1 MSVYSDVSENVYGI
15 LHTGD
20 ISGNDASF
28 NVVDVSNIFM
38 SSMSAGP
45 QGQIGNVHATLTA
58 AFVNALAAQSQAS
71 TLAGGNITAKVNR
84 SGDTMTGAL
93 VLESD
98 LSGVDASFNDVSANM
113 FYGDIS
119 GLVQVTDVGNAG
131 IQYLLFTEQ
140 SGVPAGLGSLS

>member
-1 MSVYSDVSENVYGI
+1 MSIYSDVSENVYGI

-58 AFVNALAAQSQAS
+58 AFVNALAAVPAS
-71 TLAGGNITAKVNR
+71 TLAGGNITTK
-84 SGDTMTGAL
+84 
-93 VLESD
+93 
-98 LSGVDASFNDVSANM
+98 
-113 FYGDIS
+113 
-119 GLVQVTDVGNAG
+119 
-131 IQYLLFTEQ
+131 
-140 SGVPAGLGSLS
+140 